1 MHGPLSINMQSCTS
15 CAHHK
20 YNIVWRT
27 GTARSSTIPLSPPFP
42 SPFLQSCSSSTQMQT
57 FWYRLILLQDSSVL
71 LDEEGGNVTGAG
83 IKGAGGRP

>member
-1 MHGPLSINMQSCTS
+1 
-15 CAHHK
+15 
-20 YNIVWRT
+20 
-27 GTARSSTIPLSPPFP
+27 
-42 SPFLQSCSSSTQMQT
+42 MQT